1 MKHVPLRK
9 RLFDLA
15 VAGTALVVLVPVLA
29 VTVVV
34 VALGLGSPVLFRQQ
48 RPGFR
53 GRPFHVL
60 KFRTMTEAR
69 DQEGNPLS
77 DRERLTLLGRLL
89 RKTSLDELP
98 QLWNVVR
105 GDMSLVGPRPLLMDY
120 LPNYTPEQARR
131 HDVMPGITG
140 WAQIHGRNGVAFG
153 DRLKLDVWY
162 VDHWSLWLDLRI
174 IARTVGCVLL
184 GSGVKVEQSLE
195 EMDDIG
201 LHPATRRKIAHARQ
215 DQPSDRQLQPTE
227 EWPHD

>member
-1 MKHVPLRK
+1 MV
-9 RLFDLA
+9 
-15 VAGTALVVLVPVLA
+15 
-29 VTVVV
+29 
-34 VALGLGSPVLFRQQ
+34 Q
-48 RPGFR
+48 
-53 GRPFHVL
+53 
-60 KFRTMTEAR
+60 
-69 DQEGNPLS
+69 
-77 DRERLTLLGRLL
+77 
-89 RKTSLDELP
+89 
-98 QLWNVVR
+98 
-105 GDMSLVGPRPLLMDY
+105 
-120 LPNYTPEQARR
+120 
-131 HDVMPGITG
+131 PGITG

>member
-9 RLFDLA
+9 RLFDLV
-15 VAGTALVVLVPVLA
+15 VAGPALVVLVPVLA

-69 DQEGNPLS
+69 DQEGNLLS

-105 GDMSLVGPRPLLMDY
+105 GDMSLVGPRPLLVDY

-131 HDVMPGITG
+131 HDVVPGITG
-140 WAQIHGRNGVAFG
+140 WAQIHGRNGLAFG

-201 LHPATRRKIAHARQ
+201 LHPATRRKIALARQ